1 MSLRWGPRTIN
12 NSITCSFCVPSLT
25 GHANN
30 NVFALSDVFLNSLI
44 GEMEGKER
52 EREEN

>member
-1 MSLRWGPRTIN
+1 M
-12 NSITCSFCVPSLT
+12 ITVALVRVLLYHYYRPFLYS
-25 GHANN
+25 
-30 NVFALSDVFLNSLI
+30 VFVLLFGVFLSSLI

>member
-1 MSLRWGPRTIN
+1 MLRFVVLLLSAVLMT
-12 NSITCSFCVPSLT
+12 
-25 GHANN
+25 
-30 NVFALSDVFLNSLI
+30 VFRLVSGAFLSSLI